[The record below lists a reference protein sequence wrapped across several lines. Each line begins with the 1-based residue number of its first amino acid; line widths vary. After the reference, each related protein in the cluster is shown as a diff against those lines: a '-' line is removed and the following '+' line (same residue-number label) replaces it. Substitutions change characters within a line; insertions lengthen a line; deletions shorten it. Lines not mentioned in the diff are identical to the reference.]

1 MSANEK
7 IYAAGI
13 GIWASGYIMP
23 AAPDAFY
30 LASL

>member
-1 MSANEK
+1 MSVNEK

-13 GIWASGYIMP
+13 GIWASGYIMS